1 MAGDEGN
8 PAINSNSARLMKNS
22 LRLLCTAAFVSAAML
37 VSASAADEPG
47 YVDIGQLAPSAKGE
61 FVEINLS
68 PALLK
73 FAARIAKH
81 HEPDAAEIVGD
92 IKRIRVN
99 VVDLDDGNRA
109 ATIAKIEDVRAKLE
123 SQGWTRMVTVREA
136 DGGDNVAVFAKM
148 QSEDAIDGLVVTVID
163 RRGQAVFVN
172 VVGNISADKIGALAE
187 KYDIEPLR
195 KVKIKTTRS

>member
-1 MAGDEGN
+1 
-8 PAINSNSARLMKNS
+8 MKNS

-37 VSASAADEPG
+37 VSANASDEPG

-136 DGGDNVAVFAKM
+136 EGGDNVAVFAKM

-195 KVKIKTTRS
+195 KVKIKATRS